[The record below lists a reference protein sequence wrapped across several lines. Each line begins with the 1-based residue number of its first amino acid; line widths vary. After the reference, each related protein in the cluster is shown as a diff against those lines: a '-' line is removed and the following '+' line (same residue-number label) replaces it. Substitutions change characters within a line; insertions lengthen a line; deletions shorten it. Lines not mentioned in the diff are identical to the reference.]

1 MSAPP
6 PLSPGA
12 AVKFVGGTYKGKR
25 GVVEKL
31 TPHKAYVSSP
41 DIGTS
46 PAVLTL
52 TRTPM
57 MGPPC
62 CTRVVPASCVLYV
75 RRRRASC
82 PEAPCTARAPA
93 SGVPYVP
100 PPVWYRVLC
109 GAPQVAGP
117 REPNLGGGAR
127 RGGGRDEAR
136 GEGAGERGR
145 LRRGCC

>member
-1 MSAPP
+1 MIAPP

-25 GVVEKL
+25 GIVESL

-46 PAVLTL
+46 PAVLTQHVRPGGSVL
-52 TRTPM
+52 HACTYQPPACLPRGATHRTRTSL
-57 MGPPC
+57 G
-62 CTRVVPASCVLYV
+62 RAV
-75 RRRRASC
+75 R
-82 PEAPCTARAPA
+82 TA
-93 SGVPYVP
+93 
-100 PPVWYRVLC
+100 YRYC
-109 GAPQVAGP
+109 GAPQVTGP

>member
-1 MSAPP
+1 MIAPP

-25 GVVEKL
+25 GIVESL

-46 PAVLTL
+46 PAVLTQHVRPGGSVL
-52 TRTPM
+52 HACTYQ
-57 MGPPC
+57 PPAC
-62 CTRVVPASCVLYV
+62 CTY
-75 RRRRASC
+75 RRRRAAC
-82 PEAPCTARAPA
+82 PEAPRTARAPA

-109 GAPQVAGP
+109 GAPQVAGT